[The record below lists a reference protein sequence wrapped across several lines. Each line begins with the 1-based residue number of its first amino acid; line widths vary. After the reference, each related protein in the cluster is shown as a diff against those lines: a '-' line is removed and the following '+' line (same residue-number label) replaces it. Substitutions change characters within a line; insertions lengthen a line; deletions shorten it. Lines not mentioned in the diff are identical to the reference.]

1 MDPDDVADEV
11 SRATSAECSL
21 LSLGD
26 RTCKYEYAPY
36 YHPNMIGN

>member
-1 MDPDDVADEV
+1 MHDTSLQLVAWRYDRGGV
-11 SRATSAECSL
+11 